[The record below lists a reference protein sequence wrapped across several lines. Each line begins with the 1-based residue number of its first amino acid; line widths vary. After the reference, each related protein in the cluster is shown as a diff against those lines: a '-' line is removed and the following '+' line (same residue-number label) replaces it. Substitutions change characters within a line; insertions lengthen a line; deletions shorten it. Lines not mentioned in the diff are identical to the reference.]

1 MPGILGRWILSSVLR
16 SALTFETEA
25 IDAYREIREK
35 LLAGGRGSCD
45 ESFEAGVC
53 HLLEEEEAHR
63 RLLGEAAAG
72 RLASDELE
80 RTLADHMYAGFDA
93 IRPLT
98 GEELARWEPDL
109 SAALDQEEKTWIF
122 YGNLRR
128 ASRIPVVRRAFEVLA
143 RMEKEHVDILRKLLG
158 RAPA

>member
-1 MPGILGRWILSSVLR
+1 
-16 SALTFETEA
+16 
-25 IDAYREIREK
+25 
-35 LLAGGRGSCD
+35 
-45 ESFEAGVC
+45 
-53 HLLEEEEAHR
+53 
-63 RLLGEAAAG
+63 
-72 RLASDELE
+72 
-80 RTLADHMYAGFDA
+80 MYAGFDA